1 MAGKINGIEVNE
13 CKELPVKTED
23 EIKKYEI
30 QENLSDVDKAL
41 LLLSK
46 SNFSQKLS
54 VHPLNRCSST
64 YPSNSPYSNQI
75 KSSKKYSSIYNTEG
89 SATME

>member
-46 SNFSQKLS
+46 SNYSQKLS
-54 VHPLNRCSST
+54 VCPLNRCSSIC
-64 YPSNSPYSNQI
+64 PSS
-75 KSSKKYSSIYNTEG
+75 
-89 SATME
+89 